1 MRSALKAIV
10 YIALFAVCY
19 FCGYN
24 AYRDYT
30 LLMNDDAEDLGRSS
44 RRRKPAAA
52 TGTNAPAA
60 TPTTNAPPA
69 LTNPAVTATNLAA
82 NTNRVLR
89 PATAEEGGDDPVRG
103 RSGRRVA
110 RLYVHLL
117 GYSLGFA
124 VAMLGLG
131 YLAAQDFGHL
141 LNFRLGKEVSY
152 VSDRSARKAAY
163 ERAETAILKGQHP
176 EAIRL
181 LQGILKKQP
190 DHTHSLLRVAEVYD
204 KELQDYANA
213 ALHYEKLLALE
224 LPAEQWGWLAIRL
237 ANIYSGKLKQPEAAL
252 KLIRR
257 IATDHPQTQAGG
269 KALKRLAALA
279 ASGLDPAA
287 ED

>member
-1 MRSALKAIV
+1 MRSVLKGIL
-10 YIALFAVCY
+10 YLALFAACY
-19 FCGYN
+19 FCGFN

-44 RRRKPAAA
+44 RRKKPTAT
-52 TGTNAPAA
+52 TGTNAPTDLVASNALPVLTNAAAA
-60 TPTTNAPPA
+60 TNITTTRPA
-69 LTNPAVTATNLAA
+69 LNNPAAG
-82 NTNRVLR
+82 
-89 PATAEEGGDDPVRG
+89 EGSEDPVQG

-117 GYSLGFA
+117 GYSVGFA

-131 YLAAQDFGHL
+131 YLVAQDFGHL

-163 ERAETAILKGQHP
+163 ERAENAILKGQHQ

-181 LQGILKKQP
+181 LQGILKKHP
-190 DHTHSLLRVAEVYD
+190 EHTHSLLRIAEVYD
-204 KELQDYANA
+204 KELQDYSNA
-213 ALHYEKLLALE
+213 AVHYEKLLELE

-237 ANIYSGKLKQPEAAL
+237 SNIYSGKLNQPQAAL
-252 KLIRR
+252 ALIRR
-257 IATDHPQTQAGG
+257 IATDYPQTQAGG

-279 ASGLDPAA
+279 ASGLDPGAD
-287 ED
+287 E

>member
-1 MRSALKAIV
+1 MRSVLKAIV
-10 YIALFAVCY
+10 YLALFAACY

-44 RRRKPAAA
+44 RRKKPPAT

-60 TPTTNAPPA
+60 TTASNAPPV
-69 LTNPAVTATNLAA
+69 LTNTAVIATNSAA
-82 NTNRVLR
+82 KTNQALR
-89 PATAEEGGDDPVRG
+89 PAAAEEGGDDPVRG

-117 GYSLGFA
+117 GYSVGFA

-163 ERAETAILKGQHP
+163 ERAETAILKGQHQ

-181 LQGILKKQP
+181 LQGILKKEP

-213 ALHYEKLLALE
+213 ALHYEKLLELE

-237 ANIYSGKLKQPEAAL
+237 SNIYSGKLNRPDASL

-257 IATDHPQTQAGG
+257 IAADYPQTQAGG

>member
-10 YIALFAVCY
+10 YLALFAACY
-19 FCGYN
+19 FCGFN

-30 LLMNDDAEDLGRSS
+30 LLMGDDAEDLGRSS
-44 RRRKPAAA
+44 RRKKPAAA
-52 TGTNAPAA
+52 PGTNA
-60 TPTTNAPPA
+60 TTTAVASNAPPV
-69 LTNPAVTATNLAA
+69 LTNAAAATNITAT
-82 NTNRVLR
+82 R
-89 PATAEEGGDDPVRG
+89 PALNNPAAGEGGDDPVQG

-117 GYSLGFA
+117 GYSVGFA

-131 YLAAQDFGHL
+131 YLVAQDFGHL

-163 ERAETAILKGQHP
+163 ERAENAILKGQHQ

-181 LQGILKKQP
+181 LQGILKKHP
-190 DHTHSLLRVAEVYD
+190 EHTHSLLRLAEVYD
-204 KELQDYANA
+204 KDLQDYSNA
-213 ALHYEKLLALE
+213 AVHYEKLLELE

-237 ANIYSGKLKQPEAAL
+237 SNIYSGKLNQPQAAL
-252 KLIRR
+252 TLIRR
-257 IATDHPQTQAGG
+257 IATDYPQTQAGG

-279 ASGLDPAA
+279 ASGLDPGAD
-287 ED
+287 E